1 MDNQQS
7 LVFSAVSG
15 NSLTVR
21 KSGADW
27 IAYFQNTPNLVFLAP
42 QIGMFSYLKLLYIS
56 KKTPFDRNLCDMN
69 YFAGDNFGV
78 GNKIACFGG
87 PIETRCEVIS
97 IFEHIVMS
105 GLSLLDCGAK
115 MVDRKNFEQK
125 SEISEKP
132 MATDLESSESESWD
146 EDNFHPSP

>member
-97 IFEHIVMS
+97 IFERCLTDCIVS
-105 GLSLLDCGAK
+105 TAQLSSMTVVCLWIYFVL
-115 MVDRKNFEQK
+115 FL
-125 SEISEKP
+125 EICYCV
-132 MATDLESSESESWD
+132 
-146 EDNFHPSP
+146 